1 VGCRPETKTTMK
13 QNHDKTRKAAA
24 RDRAAATGENYTTA
38 LRTVTVHPTG
48 APGSEVADDVELW
61 VDAQEIL
68 EDLGIADLGDEHR
81 AEEIHYWIREKL
93 GNDHEQTRA
102 ARDDMWAITF
112 LRQDDMV
119 TYEGALMASLDA
131 VAAERGLR
139 AVHVTPPI
147 GEEAAA
153 GSLAAE
159 LVADAIARTI
169 LPQLGRA
176 PRDIDGPLSAA
187 LTTAGRTYLE
197 RIQTEERP
205 DVAARYTA
213 LVDQM
218 EQDELPAGSPAVPL
232 ESLAAGDVV
241 TLQPLEEDGSIS
253 MEPVTDIVQR
263 ADEHSV
269 VIGFFGKMTRY
280 NGRLML
286 ASTGDLFDVVD
297 VAKDALARV
306 IEAAAARQ
314 GDQ

>member
-1 VGCRPETKTTMK
+1 MGCRPETKTTMK

-24 RDRAAATGENYTTA
+24 RARAAATGENYTTA
-38 LRTVTVHPTG
+38 LRAVTEHPTS
-48 APGSEVADDVELW
+48 APGSEVAADVELW
-61 VDAQEIL
+61 VDAEEIL
-68 EDLGIADLGDEHR
+68 EDLGVADLGDEHR

-93 GNDHEQTRA
+93 GDDHEQTRA

-112 LRQDDMV
+112 LRQDD
-119 TYEGALMASLDA
+119 TDAYEDALMASLDA

-139 AVHVTPPI
+139 AVHIPRPT
-147 GEEAAA
+147 GEELPP

-159 LVADAIARTI
+159 LVADAIARTV

-176 PRDIDGPLSAA
+176 PRDIEGPPSAA
-187 LTTAGRTYLE
+187 LAAAGRTYLE

-205 DVAARYTA
+205 DVAARCSA

-218 EQDELPAGSPAVPL
+218 EQDELPPGTPAVPP
-232 ESLAAGDVV
+232 ESLAVGDVV
-241 TLQPLEEDGSIS
+241 TLQPLEDDGSIS

-269 VIGFFGKMTRY
+269 VIGLFGKMTRY

-286 ASTGDLFDVVD
+286 DSTGDLFDVVD

-306 IEAAAARQ
+306 IEAAAASQ
-314 GDQ
+314 GDR